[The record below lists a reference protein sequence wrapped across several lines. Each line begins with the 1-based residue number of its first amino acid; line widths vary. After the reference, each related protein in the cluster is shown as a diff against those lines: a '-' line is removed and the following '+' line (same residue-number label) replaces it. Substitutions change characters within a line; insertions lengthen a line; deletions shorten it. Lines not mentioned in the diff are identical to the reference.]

1 MNLPVI
7 SLLAL
12 AVAVTLSCTTKIN
25 VGVLSMAL
33 AWIIGVYLAG
43 RPFAEIAAGFPTVL
57 FLTLV
62 GVTLLFTQAKVNGT
76 LDKVA
81 NRAVR
86 SCRGSLPM
94 VPVMFFF
101 LAFVF
106 GSIGPGSIASA
117 ALIGPMAMTVAAQT
131 GIPAFLM
138 AIMVANGANSGSLS
152 PIGPTGI
159 IVNGLMEKMALPAVP
174 WHNYFIVFIAHAT
187 VAFTG
192 YLVFGGWRFFRS
204 ENLRRRAE
212 VGVPAGVEARA
223 AVYDNKIQDQPSVV
237 TTAVGA
243 TKIPNG
249 DVPDADRPFQW
260 RHWVTLTV
268 ICTLVVGVI
277 FFGVNVG
284 MGALAGAVVLVLV
297 KATDEAQAIRS
308 MPWGPI
314 LMVSGVT
321 VLIALIEKTGGI
333 DLFAAILASISTPQ
347 SVTGVIAFIGGSI
360 SIYSSTAGVVLPA
373 FLPTV
378 PGLAERLG
386 TSDVLPIA
394 WSLIVG
400 SHLVDVSP
408 LSTTGALCIAA
419 AQNTDVRRLFRQM
432 LAWGMSMAVVAA
444 AGCYIAFGLLWR

>member
-1 MNLPVI
+1 MSLAAL

-25 VGVLSMAL
+25 VGILSMAM

-43 RPFAEIAAGFPTVL
+43 RPFAEVAAGFPTQL

-81 NRAVR
+81 HRAVR
-86 SCRGSLPM
+86 SCRGSLPL

-138 AIMVANGANSGSLS
+138 AIMVANGANSASLS

-159 IVNGLMEKMALPAVP
+159 IVNGIMEKMSMPAVP
-174 WHNYFIVFIAHAT
+174 WQNYFIVFAAHAT
-187 VAFTG
+187 VAFAG
-192 YLVFGGWRFFRS
+192 YLIFGGWRFFRS
-204 ENLRRRAE
+204 GNVTGTVAIDQLVDAPRAS
-212 VGVPAGVEARA
+212 VPNGRAPAG
-223 AVYDNKIQDQPSVV
+223 D
-237 TTAVGA
+237 
-243 TKIPNG
+243 IP
-249 DVPDADRPFQW
+249 DVAGPFQW
-260 RHWVTLTV
+260 RHWLTLGVIAVLVTS
-268 ICTLVVGVI
+268 VI

-284 MGALAGAVVLVLV
+284 MGALAGSVVLVLAG
-297 KATDEAQAIRS
+297 ATDEAAAIRT

-333 DLFAAILASISTPQ
+333 DLFSSMLASVSTPQ

-360 SIYSSTAGVVLPA
+360 SIYSSTSGVVLPA

-378 PGLAERLG
+378 PGLVERLG
-386 TSDVLPIA
+386 GGDVMSVA

-419 AQNTDVRRLFRQM
+419 AYNTDVR
-432 LAWGMSMAVVAA
+432 
-444 AGCYIAFGLLWR
+444 

>member
-1 MNLPVI
+1 MNLAVL

-12 AVAVTLSCTTKIN
+12 AVAVTFSCTTKIN
-25 VGVLSMAL
+25 VGILSMAL

-43 RPFAEIAAGFPTVL
+43 RPFAEVAAGFPTQL

-81 NRAVR
+81 HRAVR
-86 SCRGSLPM
+86 SCRGSLPL

-138 AIMVANGANSGSLS
+138 AIMVANGANSASLS

-159 IVNGLMEKMALPAVP
+159 IVNGIMDKMGMPAVP
-174 WHNYFIVFIAHAT
+174 WQNYFIVASAHAI

-204 ENLRRRAE
+204 GNLKGTVAIE
-212 VGVPAGVEARA
+212 QLVDAPAG
-223 AVYDNKIQDQPSVV
+223 D
-237 TTAVGA
+237 
-243 TKIPNG
+243 IP
-249 DVPDADRPFQW
+249 DVAGPFQW
-260 RHWVTLTV
+260 RHWLTLSVIVVLVTS
-268 ICTLVVGVI
+268 VI

-284 MGALAGAVVLVLV
+284 MGALAGSVVLVLAG
-297 KATDEAQAIRS
+297 ATDEAAAIRT

-333 DLFAAILASISTPQ
+333 DLFSSMLASVSTPQ

-360 SIYSSTAGVVLPA
+360 SIYSSTSGVVLPA

-378 PGLAERLG
+378 PGLVERLG
-386 TSDVLPIA
+386 GGDVLPVA

-419 AQNTDVRRLFRQM
+419 AYNTDVRKLFRQM

-444 AGCYIAFGLLWR
+444 IGCYIVFGLLWG

>member
-1 MNLPVI
+1 MSLAAL

-25 VGVLSMAL
+25 VGILSMAL
-33 AWIIGVYLAG
+33 AWIIGVYLGG
-43 RPFAEIAAGFPTVL
+43 RPFSEVAAGFPTQL

-81 NRAVR
+81 HRAVR
-86 SCRGSLPM
+86 SCRGSLPL

-138 AIMVANGANSGSLS
+138 AIMVANGANSASLS

-159 IVNGLMEKMALPAVP
+159 IVNDIMDKMGMPAVP
-174 WHNYFIVFIAHAT
+174 WQNYFIVFTAHAT

-192 YLVFGGWRFFRS
+192 YLLFGGWKFFRS
-204 ENLRRRAE
+204 ESAKGTVAVDQLLADDA
-212 VGVPAGVEARA
+212 PEAA
-223 AVYDNKIQDQPSVV
+223 KPFVWQQWLTLAVIVV
-237 TTAVGA
+237 L
-243 TKIPNG
+243 
-249 DVPDADRPFQW
+249 
-260 RHWVTLTV
+260 VT
-268 ICTLVVGVI
+268 GVI

-284 MGALAGAVVLVLV
+284 MGALAGSVVLVLV
-297 KATDEAQAIRS
+297 GATDEAQAIRT

-333 DLFAAILASISTPQ
+333 DLFSAILAGVSTPQ
-347 SVTGVIAFIGGSI
+347 SVTGVIAFIGGAI

-378 PGLAERLG
+378 PGLVERLG
-386 TSDVLPIA
+386 GAVDVLPVA
-394 WSLIVG
+394 WALIVG

-419 AQNTDVRRLFRQM
+419 AYNTDVRKLFRQM

-444 AGCYIAFGLLWR
+444 IGCYIVFGLLWK

>member
-1 MNLPVI
+1 MNLPLI

-43 RPFAEIAAGFPTVL
+43 RPFAEIAGGFPTTL

-81 NRAVR
+81 HRAVR
-86 SCRGSLPM
+86 SCRGSLPLI
-94 VPVMFFF
+94 PVMFFF
-101 LAFVF
+101 LACVF

-138 AIMVANGANSGSLS
+138 AIMVANGANSASLS

-159 IVNGLMEKMALPAVP
+159 IVNGIMDKMGMPAVP
-174 WHNYFIVFIAHAT
+174 WQNYFIVMTAHAI
-187 VAFTG
+187 VAFSG
-192 YLVFGGWRFFRS
+192 YLIFGGWKFFRS
-204 ENLRRRAE
+204 ENLHRKAGLA
-212 VGVPAGVEARA
+212 VQDPAYSVSVPNG
-223 AVYDNKIQDQPSVV
+223 KM
-237 TTAVGA
+237 
-243 TKIPNG
+243 PNG
-249 DVPDADRPFQW
+249 DIPDADRPFQW
-260 RHWVTLTV
+260 RHWLTLSV
-268 ICTLVVGVI
+268 IVSLVVGVI
-277 FFGVNVG
+277 FFGINVG
-284 MGALAGAVVLVLV
+284 MGALAGAVILVLAN
-297 KATDEAQAIRS
+297 ATDEAQAIRS

-333 DLFAAILASISTPQ
+333 DLFSALLASVSTPE
-347 SVTGVIAFIGGSI
+347 SVTGVIALIGGTI
-360 SIYSSTAGVVLPA
+360 SVYSSTSGVVLPA

-378 PGLAERLG
+378 PGLVERLG
-386 TSDVLPIA
+386 GGDVLPVA

-419 AQNTDVRRLFRQM
+419 AQNTDVRKLFRQM
-432 LAWGMSMAVVAA
+432 LAWGMSMAIVGAI
-444 AGCYIAFGLLWR
+444 GSYIVFGLLWG

>member
-12 AVAVTLSCTTKIN
+12 AVAVTLSCTTKID
-25 VGVLSMAL
+25 VGSRGMVL

-43 RPFAEIAAGFPTVL
+43 RPFNEIAAGFPTGL

-76 LDKVA
+76 LDKIA
-81 NRAVR
+81 HRAVR
-86 SCRGSLPM
+86 SCRGSLPLI
-94 VPVMFFF
+94 PVMFFF
-101 LAFVF
+101 LACIF

-138 AIMVANGANSGSLS
+138 AIMVANGANSASLS

-159 IVNGLMEKMALPAVP
+159 IVNGIMEKMGMPAVP
-174 WHNYFIVFIAHAT
+174 WQNYLIVLAAHAI
-187 VAFTG
+187 VAFSG
-192 YLVFGGWRFFRS
+192 YLVFGGWRLFRS
-204 ENLRRRAE
+204 EDARRQVAVDE
-212 VGVPAGVEARA
+212 LAAAAMPAA
-223 AVYDNKIQDQPSVV
+223 AQGTV
-237 TTAVGA
+237 
-243 TKIPNG
+243 PNG
-249 DVPDADRPFQW
+249 DVPNAARPFQW
-260 RHWVTLTV
+260 RHWTTLGVIVTLITA
-268 ICTLVVGVI
+268 VI

-284 MGALAGAVVLVLV
+284 MGALAGAVLLVLIG
-297 KATDEAQAIRS
+297 ATDEAQSLRA

-321 VLIALIEKTGGI
+321 VLIAIIEKTGGI
-333 DLFAAILASISTPQ
+333 DLFSAMLASVSTPQ
-347 SVTGVIAFIGGSI
+347 SVTAVIAFLGGTI
-360 SIYSSTAGVVLPA
+360 SVYSSTSGVVLPA

-378 PGLAERLG
+378 PGLVERLG
-386 TSDVLPIA
+386 GQDVLPVA

-419 AQNTDVRRLFRQM
+419 AQNTDVRKLFRQM

-444 AGCYIAFGLLWR
+444 IGCYIVFGLLWG

>member
-12 AVAVTLSCTTKIN
+12 ALAVTLSCTTKIN

-43 RPFAEIAAGFPTVL
+43 RPFTEVAAGFPTTL

-86 SCRGSLPM
+86 LCRGSLPL

-101 LAFVF
+101 LACVF

-138 AIMVANGANSGSLS
+138 AIMVANGANSASLS

-159 IVNGLMEKMALPAVP
+159 IVNGIMEKMAMPAVP
-174 WHNYFIVFIAHAT
+174 WQNYFIVMAAHAI
-187 VAFTG
+187 VAFSG

-204 ENLRRRAE
+204 ENMHRK
-212 VGVPAGVEARA
+212 AGIDV
-223 AVYDNKIQDQPSVV
+223 QDRPYSVSMPD
-237 TTAVGA
+237 G
-243 TKIPNG
+243 KMPNG
-249 DVPDADRPFQW
+249 DIPDADRPFQW
-260 RHWVTLTV
+260 RHWLTV
-268 ICTLVVGVI
+268 SVIVSLVVGVI
-277 FFGVNVG
+277 VFGINVG
-284 MGALAGAVVLVLV
+284 MGALAGAVVLVLLN
-297 KATDEAQAIRS
+297 ATDEAQAIRS

-333 DLFAAILASISTPQ
+333 DLFSAILASVSTPE
-347 SVTGVIAFIGGSI
+347 SVTGVIALIGGTI
-360 SIYSSTAGVVLPA
+360 SVYSSTSGVVLPA

-378 PGLAERLG
+378 PGLVERLG
-386 TSDVLPIA
+386 GGDVLPVA

-419 AQNTDVRRLFRQM
+419 AQNTDVRKLFRQM
-432 LAWGMSMAVVAA
+432 LAWGMSMAVVGAI
-444 AGCYIAFGLLWR
+444 GSYIVFGLLWG

>member
-25 VGVLSMAL
+25 VGVLAMAL

-43 RPFAEIAAGFPTVL
+43 RPFAEIAGGFPTTL

-81 NRAVR
+81 HRAVR
-86 SCRGSLPM
+86 SCRGSLPLI
-94 VPVMFFF
+94 PVMFFF
-101 LAFVF
+101 LACVF

-117 ALIGPMAMTVAAQT
+117 ALIGPMAMAVAAQT

-138 AIMVANGANSGSLS
+138 AIMVANGANSSSLS

-159 IVNGLMEKMALPAVP
+159 IVNGIMDKIGMPAVP
-174 WHNYFIVFIAHAT
+174 WQNYLIVMAAHAI
-187 VAFTG
+187 VAFSG
-192 YLVFGGWRFFRS
+192 YLIFGGWKFFRAA
-204 ENLRRRAE
+204 NVKRE
-212 VGVPAGVEARA
+212 VDVDQL
-223 AVYDNKIQDQPSVV
+223 AVVANAKV
-237 TTAVGA
+237 
-243 TKIPNG
+243 PNG
-249 DVPDADRPFQW
+249 DIPDADRPLQW
-260 RHWVTLTV
+260 RHWLTLAV
-268 ICTLVVGVI
+268 IVFLVVGVI
-277 FFGVNVG
+277 FFGINVG
-284 MGALAGAVVLVLV
+284 MGALAGAVILVLAN
-297 KATDEAQAIRS
+297 ATDEAQALRS

-333 DLFAAILASISTPQ
+333 DLFSAILASVSTPE
-347 SVTGVIAFIGGSI
+347 SVTGVIALIGGTI
-360 SIYSSTAGVVLPA
+360 SVYSSTSGVVLPA

-378 PGLAERLG
+378 PGLVERLG
-386 TSDVLPIA
+386 GGDVLPVA

-419 AQNTDVRRLFRQM
+419 AQNTDVRKLFRQM
-432 LAWGMSMAVVAA
+432 LAWGMSMAIVGAI
-444 AGCYIAFGLLWR
+444 GSYIVFGLLWG

>member
-1 MNLPVI
+1 MNLAAL

-25 VGVLSMAL
+25 VGILSMAL

-43 RPFAEIAAGFPTVL
+43 RSLAEIAGGFPTQL

-86 SCRGSLPM
+86 SCRGSLPFI
-94 VPVMFFF
+94 PVMFFF
-101 LAFVF
+101 LALVF

-138 AIMVANGANSGSLS
+138 AIMVANGANSASLS

-159 IVNGLMEKMALPAVP
+159 IVNGIMEKMGMPAVP
-174 WHNYFIVFIAHAT
+174 WQNYFIVMAAHAI
-187 VAFTG
+187 VAFSG
-192 YLVFGGWRFFRS
+192 YLIFGGWRFFRS
-204 ENLRRRAE
+204 ENLHRA
-212 VGVPAGVEARA
+212 VPVPN
-223 AVYDNKIQDQPSVV
+223 VPV
-237 TTAVGA
+237 
-243 TKIPNG
+243 PNG
-249 DVPDADRPFQW
+249 DIADATRPFQW
-260 RHWVTLTV
+260 RHWLTLAVIAVLVTS
-268 ICTLVVGVI
+268 VI

-284 MGALAGAVVLVLV
+284 MGALAGAVVIVLAG
-297 KATDEAQAIRS
+297 ATDEAQAIRS

-333 DLFAAILASISTPQ
+333 DLFSALLASVSTPQ

-360 SIYSSTAGVVLPA
+360 SIYSSTSGVVLPA

-378 PGLAERLG
+378 PGLVDRLG
-386 TSDVLPIA
+386 GGDVLPVA

-419 AQNTDVRRLFRQM
+419 AYNTDVRKLFRQM

-444 AGCYIAFGLLWR
+444 VGCYIVFGLLWG

>member
-25 VGVLSMAL
+25 VGILGMVF

-43 RPFAEIAAGFPTVL
+43 RPFNEVAAGFPTGL

-81 NRAVR
+81 HRAVR
-86 SCRGSLPM
+86 SCRGSLPLI
-94 VPVMFFF
+94 PVMFFF
-101 LAFVF
+101 LACVF

-138 AIMVANGANSGSLS
+138 AIMVANGANSASLS

-159 IVNGLMEKMALPAVP
+159 IVNGIMEKMGMPAVP
-174 WHNYFIVFIAHAT
+174 WQNYFIVMAAHAI
-187 VAFTG
+187 VAFSG
-192 YLVFGGWRFFRS
+192 YLIFGGWKLFRS
-204 ENLRRRAE
+204 ENAKRQVAVDDL
-212 VGVPAGVEARA
+212 VPAATSA
-223 AVYDNKIQDQPSVV
+223 AAP
-237 TTAVGA
+237 A
-243 TKIPNG
+243 TVPNG
-249 DVPDADRPFQW
+249 DIPDAARPFEW
-260 RHWVTLTV
+260 RHWTTIGV
-268 ICTLVVGVI
+268 IVVLITSVI

-284 MGALAGAVVLVLV
+284 MGALAGAVLLVLIG
-297 KATDEAQAIRS
+297 ATDEAQAIRT

-314 LMVSGVT
+314 MMVSGVT
-321 VLIALIEKTGGI
+321 VLINIIEKTGGI
-333 DLFAAILASISTPQ
+333 DLFAAMLASVSSLE
-347 SVTGVIAFIGGSI
+347 SVTAVIAFLGGTI
-360 SIYSSTAGVVLPA
+360 SVYSSTSGVVLPA

-378 PGLAERLG
+378 PGLVERLG
-386 TSDVLPIA
+386 GQDVLPVA

-419 AQNTDVRRLFRQM
+419 AQNTDVRKLFRQM

-444 AGCYIAFGLLWR
+444 IGCYIVFGLLWG